1 MIAYLTGRVVEF
13 TDHSLV
19 LLTPGGVGYEVRCT
33 AKTAAALGF
42 GAKDQADAPAAE
54 PPEARLFVHTH
65 LTERTVDLFG
75 FLTADE
81 RDLFR
86 LLITIDKLG
95 PKKALAILAHFDA
108 DRLRELAVR
117 QDADALAT
125 VPGIG
130 PKSSRQ
136 IMWYLKDRVADMGAA
151 VGKARS
157 GSAAEKTP
165 GGEYLDAL
173 AGLKNLGYTE
183 DEARDLLRDIFE
195 DEPDLDAAGAIRQAL
210 KKIARNRT

>member
-33 AKTAAALGF
+33 AKTVAALCF
-42 GAKDQADAPAAE
+42 EAKEPTNGHAAE
-54 PPEARLFVHTH
+54 PPEVRLFVHTH
-65 LTERTVDLFG
+65 LTERTADLFG

-81 RDLFR
+81 RNLFR

-95 PKKALAILAHFDA
+95 PKKALAILAHFDS

-136 IMWYLKDRVADMGAA
+136 IMWHLKDRVADMGT
-151 VGKARS
+151 VGGKTL
-157 GSAAEKTP
+157 SASTAGKTA

-195 DEPDLDAAGAIRQAL
+195 SEPDLDAAGAIRQAL
-210 KKIARNRT
+210 KKIAQNRT